1 MFTPPSGVAHSPP
14 DEEAALEQER
24 PYSVKAVTVLAR
36 GTDVLVREFV
46 FAPGEGTPWH
56 RHGAVRDLCVCVLGE
71 IVLETR
77 GPEGRVVLGPGE
89 RAETPAGQ
97 VHRLVNSGREDCRL
111 ILIQAGGA
119 YDFQVAD

>member
-1 MFTPPSGVAHSPP
+1 MFTPPSGVAHSRP
-14 DEEAALEQER
+14 DWEAPLEQER

-77 GPEGRVVLGPGE
+77 GPEGRIVLGPGE
-89 RAETPAGQ
+89 RAETPVGQ
-97 VHRLVNSGREDCRL
+97 VHRLGNQGGQDCRL

-119 YDFQVAD
+119 YDFQVVD

>member
-1 MFTPPSGVAHSPP
+1 MA
-14 DEEAALEQER
+14 Q
-24 PYSVKAVTVLAR
+24 PYSVKAVTVLAK
-36 GTDVLVREFV
+36 GADMLVREFV

-56 RHGAVRDLCVCVLGE
+56 RHGAVRDLCCCVLGE

-77 GPEGRVVLGPGE
+77 APDSQVVLGPGE

-97 VHRLVNSGREDCRL
+97 VHRLVNRGPQDCRL

-119 YDFQVAD
+119 YDFQTEV

>member
-1 MFTPPSGVAHSPP
+1 MAHSPRE
-14 DEEAALEQER
+14 EEAALERER

-56 RHGAVRDLCVCVLGE
+56 RHGAVRDLCVCLLGE
-71 IVLETR
+71 IVLETQ
-77 GPEGRVVLGPGE
+77 GPEGRVTLGPGE
-89 RAETPAGQ
+89 RTETPAGQ
-97 VHRLVNSGREDCRL
+97 VHRLVNQGEEDCRL

-119 YDFQVAD
+119 YDFQVVGV